1 MALIPNTNPPELDS
15 IKKFDLIVIGS
26 GAGLEVASAAAQ
38 SGLKVAIIEKSSM
51 GGTCL
56 NRGCIPSKLL
66 IHSAD
71 VVQIIKSADLFGIH
85 IEKFEIN
92 FRKIIERVTSMID
105 SDSNDIRES
114 LDKVENPRLFA
125 AECRFV
131 GDKTLLVGEEKI
143 YSNKILI
150 AAGTRPR
157 IPDISGLNSIKYVTS
172 DEALRLREQPKVLTI
187 IGGGYI
193 AAELGHF
200 FGSLGTKINI
210 IHHGKNLL
218 PHEDEE
224 ISEKFTE
231 NFSKKYNVYLDST
244 PNVVGKRNGNFVVS
258 IRKSSS
264 NRNLE
269 IESDQLLIAAGRV
282 PNSDSLDLPMTG
294 VEVNDDG
301 FIKVDGTLST
311 NVEGIFALGDI
322 IGLYQFRHSA
332 NLEAQYAFYNIF
344 NPKKKIHVDY
354 TAMPHAIFSSPQV
367 AGVGYKEQDLK
378 RKGKM
383 DYYKSVYRYIDTA
396 MGKALEDKE
405 GFVKIL
411 VNKENRKIL
420 GCHIMGSQASILI
433 HEVLVAMKSGDGTID
448 NISKTVHVHPALSEV
463 VSRAAISIN

>member
-1 MALIPNTNPPELDS
+1 MNSSTNLEELDNV
-15 IKKFDLIVIGS
+15 KKYDLIVIGS

-66 IHSAD
+66 LHSAD
-71 VVQIIKSADLFGIH
+71 VVEIIKSADLFGIH
-85 IEKFEIN
+85 IEKFAID
-92 FRKIIERVTSMID
+92 FQKIVERVTSIVD

-114 LDKVENPRLFA
+114 LDKIENPKLFQS
-125 AECRFV
+125 ECRFI
-131 GDKTLLVGEEKI
+131 GDKTLLVGDEKMF
-143 YSNKILI
+143 SNNILI

-157 IPDISGLNSIKYVTS
+157 IPDIKGLNTTKYVTS
-172 DEALRLREQPKVLTI
+172 DEALRLNTQPKVLTI

-210 IHHGKNLL
+210 IHHGKYLL

-224 ISEKFTE
+224 ISQKFTE
-231 NFSKKYNVYLDST
+231 IFSKKYNTYLDCT
-244 PNVVGKRNGNFVVS
+244 PNEVNNRNGNFVVS
-258 IRKSSS
+258 TTKSTS
-264 NRNLE
+264 NRNLD
-269 IESDQLLIAAGRV
+269 IESDQLLVAAGRV
-282 PNSDSLDLPMTG
+282 PNTDSLDLPKTG
-294 VEVNDDG
+294 IEVNDDG
-301 FIKVDGTLST
+301 FIKVDRTLST
-311 NVEGIFALGDI
+311 NVDGIFAIGDI
-322 IGLYQFRHSA
+322 VGLYQFRHSA

-354 TAMPHAIFSSPQV
+354 SAMPHAIFSSPQV
-367 AGVGYKEQDLK
+367 AGVGFKEQELK
-378 RKGKM
+378 SKGKT
-383 DYYKSVYRYIDTA
+383 DYHKSVYRYIDTA
-396 MGKALEDKE
+396 MGKALEDTE

-411 VNKENRKIL
+411 VSKENRKIL
-420 GCHIMGSQASILI
+420 GCHIIGSQASILI